1 MKKAFFLIYIFFF
14 GGLATSLVQAQ
25 QTDIYFLIKK
35 NFSIFS
41 KTYENVAL
49 DYVDEID
56 PEKLMR
62 IGLDA
67 MLETLDPYTV
77 IYNEAQN
84 EQAEILSRGNYAGIG
99 IEAGYRDGKVV
110 IIAPTEGG
118 PAERSGLRAGDEIIE
133 IDGISTMGLKPEEIQ
148 TLTIGEVGSKVD
160 ISIKRFG
167 VEKALDFELTR
178 QRIEVK
184 NVSHQTLIGSNKQ
197 IGYIKLSQFGS
208 RSADE
213 IRTSIIELKEQAE
226 LKGLVLDLRDNPG
239 GILQEAVSIIDK
251 FVEPGLMVVENRGR
265 IAEYNQTFSTTEPIF
280 FDQPVVVLVNGG
292 SASASE
298 VVSGALQDLDRAVIV
313 GEQSFGKGLVQI
325 VKPLPYNTSMKV
337 TIARYYIPSGRSIQS
352 IDYTHEG
359 RNSGVVKREASSNVF
374 KTKNGRTVNEGRGIE
389 PDIVVEVEEPN
400 LIEISLLQKG
410 AIFDFSTEY
419 FANNSNAGFDDI
431 PEGIFNEFKL
441 YLDKIDFEFANE
453 TEDYLEVIR
462 KDLAGV
468 EGAEIKIRELQKFI
482 DLQQE
487 QELNNSKE
495 FIEKMIWLE
504 LKSRTGGQTARTNAS
519 LSKDVQLN
527 AAVDLI
533 NNPQQIDSLLKGS
546 N

>member
-1 MKKAFFLIYIFFF
+1 MKVFKSIFLLSFLLISMPQ
-14 GGLATSLVQAQ
+14 THAQ

-49 DYVDEID
+49 DYVDEVD

-67 MLETLDPYTV
+67 MLETLDPYTI
-77 IYNEAQN
+77 IYNESQN

-110 IIAPTEGG
+110 VIAPSEGG
-118 PAERSGLRAGDEIIE
+118 PAERSGLKAGDEIVA
-133 IDGISTMGLKPEEIQ
+133 IDGIFTEGLQPEEVQ
-148 TLTIGEVGSKVD
+148 TLTVGEVGSEVN

-167 VEKALDFELTR
+167 VERTLEFSLKRE
-178 QRIEVK
+178 RIEVT
-184 NVSHQTLIGSNKQ
+184 NVSHSTLVGDSED
-197 IGYIKLSQFGS
+197 IGYIKLSQFGL

-213 IRTSIIELKEQAE
+213 IRTALLELEKQKD
-226 LKGLVLDLRDNPG
+226 LTGLVLDLRDNPG

-265 IAEYNQTFSTTEPIF
+265 IAEYNQTFSTEEPIL
-280 FDQPVVVLVNGG
+280 FDKPVVVLVNGG

-359 RNSGVVKREASSNVF
+359 RNSGVVKREESSNVF
-374 KTKNGRTVNEGRGIE
+374 KTKNGRSVNEGRGIE
-389 PDIVVEVEEPN
+389 PDVVVEIDQPS
-400 LIEISLLQKG
+400 LLEISLLQKG
-410 AIFDFSTEY
+410 VLFDFATEY
-419 FANNSNAGFDDI
+419 FSTHSNEKFDTV
-431 PEGIFNEFKL
+431 PQGIFEEFKS
-441 YLDKIDFEFANE
+441 YLDKSGFSFTNE
-453 TEDYLEVIR
+453 TEDYLDVIEN
-462 KDLAGV
+462 DLSDMDEAKNIIKELRALV
-468 EGAEIKIRELQKFI
+468 EDQKAK
-482 DLQQE
+482 
-487 QELNNSKE
+487 ELNKSRS
-495 FIEKMIWLE
+495 FIEKTIWLE
-504 LKSRTGGQTARTNAS
+504 LKARSGGQTAKTNAS
-519 LSKDVQLN
+519 LSKDIQLN
-527 AAVDLI
+527 AAIDLI
-533 NNPQQIDSLLKGS
+533 NNLKQINSLLKG
-546 N
+546 NE

>member
-1 MKKAFFLIYIFFF
+1 MKKSFFLIYIFFLC
-14 GGLATSLVQAQ
+14 GLSSSLVQAQ

-133 IDGISTMGLKPEEIQ
+133 IDGISTIGLKPEEIQ

-167 VEKALDFELTR
+167 VEKELDFELTR

-280 FDQPVVVLVNGG
+280 FDAPVVVLVNGG

-298 VVSGALQDLDRAVIV
+298 VVSGALQDLDRAVIL

-352 IDYTHEG
+352 VDYTHEG

-389 PDIVVEVEEPN
+389 PDVVVEVAEPN

-419 FANNSNAGFDDI
+419 FANNSNTGFDDI

-462 KDLAGV
+462 NDLAEV
-468 EGAEIKIRELQKFI
+468 EGAERKIQELQEFI

-519 LSKDVQLN
+519 LSKDIQLN

>member
-1 MKKAFFLIYIFFF
+1 MILLRSILLFSIISINAV
-14 GGLATSLVQAQ
+14 SLPAQ

-49 DYVDEID
+49 DYVDEVD

-77 IYNEAQN
+77 IYNESQN

-99 IEAGYRDGKVV
+99 IEAGYREGKVV
-110 IIAPTEGG
+110 VVAPSEGG
-118 PAERSGLRAGDEIIE
+118 PAERTGIKAGDEIIA
-133 IDGISTMGLKPEEIQ
+133 IDGISTKGLQPEEVQ
-148 TLTIGEVGSKVD
+148 TLTVGEVGSEVV

-167 VEKALDFELTR
+167 VDKALDFDLVRE
-178 QRIEVK
+178 RIEVT
-184 NVSHQTLIGSNKQ
+184 NVSFSTLIGEAKD
-197 IGYIKLSQFGS
+197 IGYIKLSQFGL

-213 IRTSIIELKEQAE
+213 IRSALLELDNETK

-251 FVEPGLMVVENRGR
+251 FVDPGLMVVENKGR
-265 IAEYNQTFSTTEPIF
+265 IADYNQTFSTEEPILF
-280 FDQPVVVLVNGG
+280 TEPVVVLVNGG

-325 VKPLPYNTSMKV
+325 VKPLPYNTSMKI

-352 IDYTHEG
+352 IDYTHEN
-359 RNSGVVKREASSNVF
+359 RNSGVVKREESSNVF

-389 PDIVVEVEEPN
+389 PDIVIEIDQPS
-400 LIEISLLQKG
+400 LLEISLLQKG
-410 AIFDFSTEY
+410 VLFDFATEY
-419 FANNSNAGFDDI
+419 YAKNSSANFEMI
-431 PEGIFNEFKL
+431 PEGMFDELKI
-441 YLDKIDFEFANE
+441 YLEKIDFNFTNE
-453 TEDYLEVIR
+453 TEDYLDVIE
-462 KDLAGV
+462 KDLS
-468 EGAEIKIRELQKFI
+468 EMDESKDEIEALRGLVKAKKEN
-482 DLQQE
+482 
-487 QELNNSKE
+487 ELNDSRS
-495 FIEKMIWLE
+495 FIEKTIWLE
-504 LKSRTGGQTARTNAS
+504 LQARIGGQTAKTNAS
-519 LSKDVQLN
+519 LTKDIQLE
-527 AAVDLI
+527 AAIDLI
-533 NNPQQIDSLLKGS
+533 NNPKQIETLLKG
-546 N
+546 NE

>member
-1 MKKAFFLIYIFFF
+1 MKKSFFLIYIFFLC
-14 GGLATSLVQAQ
+14 GLSSSLVQAQ
-25 QTDIYFLIKK
+25 QTEIYFLIKK

-118 PAERSGLRAGDEIIE
+118 PAERIGLRAGDEIIE
-133 IDGISTMGLKPEEIQ
+133 IDGISTIGLKPEEIQ

-167 VEKALDFELTR
+167 VEKELDFELTR

-280 FDQPVVVLVNGG
+280 FDAPVVVLVNGG

-298 VVSGALQDLDRAVIV
+298 VVSGALQDLDRAVIL

-352 IDYTHEG
+352 VDYTHEG

-389 PDIVVEVEEPN
+389 PDVVVEVAEPN

-419 FANNSNAGFDDI
+419 FANNSNTGFDDI

-462 KDLAGV
+462 NDLAEV
-468 EGAEIKIRELQKFI
+468 EGAERKIQELQEFI

-504 LKSRTGGQTARTNAS
+504 LKSRNGGQTARTNAS
-519 LSKDVQLN
+519 LSKDIQLN

>member
-280 FDQPVVVLVNGG
+280 FEQPVVVLVNGG